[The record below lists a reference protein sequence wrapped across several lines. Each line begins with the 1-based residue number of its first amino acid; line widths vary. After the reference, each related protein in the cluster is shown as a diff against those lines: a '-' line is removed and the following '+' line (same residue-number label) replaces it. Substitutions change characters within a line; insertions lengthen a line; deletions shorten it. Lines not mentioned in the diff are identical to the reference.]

1 MQFMLSRHT
10 PAAFQPEDD
19 IDKLFH
25 RLSRVEPPGELIS
38 RILSNVKRLPAPM
51 QIQPDP
57 PVGNGLDNLV
67 VRNEKREPS

>member
-25 RLSRVEPPGELIS
+25 HLSRVEPPGELIP
-38 RILSNVKRLPAPM
+38 RILQNVKHLPAMM
-51 QIQPDP
+51 QVQPDP
-57 PVGNGLDNLV
+57 PVGNGLDTLV
-67 VRNEKREPS
+67 VRNEMREPS